1 MPTLD
6 GLAGNPALPE
16 ALARRLLAHRGGRGE
31 LAGRPDLTATLID
44 AIIATDDERL
54 LFSLARNPHVLPAV
68 RLRLTA
74 HPDPSVRTGLAR
86 DVTRKLSPGP
96 PLAIR
101 TLPHGPPPAIRN
113 LSDGPAPAI
122 RKPPGRLPEGLD
134 PASRELF
141 SRLVDDP
148 EPRVREELAKN
159 DRMPA
164 ELRARLAHD
173 PAPEVRAVL
182 ARWWTRAPE
191 DVRRIL
197 LTDPSGEVRAHACAL
212 YYARRPYPVP
222 PADLVEALLAD
233 PLTRAGAVRHATFRE
248 ELAGDPDEQVRRQV
262 AEHPGLPPQVRARL
276 ADDPH
281 PAVRIGV
288 FARADTPGPMR
299 QAIHSW
305 VTDRSGPIDLDLD
318 LDDDALLH
326 RVEATMAA
334 GELEELSLPWVTAD
348 PLPHLSSPYVCF
360 RVSAARSPE
369 LPPGAVAQ
377 LLADEQSIVRT
388 TMAGTAPHL
397 VDVATAERIDRTF
410 QPEKR
415 TEWRPADLVTF
426 PPEVLRRLASDTDP
440 RMRRLAPRDPDLPPE
455 LAARLAA
462 DPDITVRRE
471 IGRHPNLPVASLIT
485 LLADEHVGEDAAANP
500 SLPIAEMTRLLTEAG
515 L

>member
-16 ALARRLLAHRGGRGE
+16 ALAHRLVAHRGGRGE
-31 LAGRPDLTATLID
+31 LAGRPDLTAALID
-44 AIIATDDERL
+44 AIIATDDEGL
-54 LFSLARNPHVLPAV
+54 LLSLARNPHVPAAV
-68 RLRLTA
+68 RLRLAA
-74 HPDPSVRTGLAR
+74 HPDPGVRTGLAR
-86 DVTRKLSPGP
+86 DITRKLSP
-96 PLAIR
+96 
-101 TLPHGPPPAIRN
+101 GPPPAIRN
-113 LSDGPAPAI
+113 LSEASPPAI
-122 RKPPGRLPEGLD
+122 HEPPGRLPHNLD

-159 DRMPA
+159 EVMPA
-164 ELRARLAHD
+164 DLRARLAHD
-173 PAPEVRAVL
+173 PAPEVRAML
-182 ARWWTRAPE
+182 ARWWPQAPE
-191 DVRRIL
+191 DVRRVL

-233 PLTRAGAVRHATFRE
+233 PLTRAGAVRHATFRA
-248 ELAGDPDEQVRRQV
+248 ELADDPDEQVRRQV
-262 AEHPGLPPQVRARL
+262 AEHPGLPPRVRARL
-276 ADDPH
+276 AEDPH

-288 FARADTPGPMR
+288 FARADTPGPTR

-305 VTDRSGPIDLDLD
+305 VTDRSGPIDLD

-348 PLPHLSSPYVCF
+348 PLPHLSSPYACF
-360 RVSAARSPE
+360 RVSGSRSPE
-369 LPPGAVAQ
+369 LPPGAVTQ

-388 TMAGTAPHL
+388 TMARTAPHL
-397 VDVATAERIDRTF
+397 VDIATAERIDRTF
-410 QPEKR
+410 RPGKR
-415 TEWRPADLVTF
+415 TQWRPADLFTF
-426 PPEVLRRLASDTDP
+426 PPEVLRRLASDLDP
-440 RMRRLAPRDPDLPPE
+440 RMRCLAPRDPDLPPAV
-455 LAARLAA
+455 AARLAA
-462 DPDITVRRE
+462 DPDIAVRRE
-471 IGRHPNLPVASLIT
+471 VARHPNLPVAFLIT

-500 SLPIAEMTRLLTEAG
+500 SLPVADMTRLLDEAG